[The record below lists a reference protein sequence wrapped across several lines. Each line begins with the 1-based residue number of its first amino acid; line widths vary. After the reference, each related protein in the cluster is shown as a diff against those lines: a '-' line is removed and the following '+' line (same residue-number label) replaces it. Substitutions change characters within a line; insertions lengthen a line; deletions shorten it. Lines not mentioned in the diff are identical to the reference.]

1 MSLILFLIEK
11 ASLIGTYFGFL
22 PLVLFVAVKIKSISS
37 REKYSIKDFASEM
50 FGDTNRS
57 TDRSVFTLM
66 KFFFVS
72 SFIATVLLLFLA
84 DYIELSFKEIAL
96 RFIVITFALIITYS
110 SEFEK

>member
-1 MSLILFLIEK
+1 MSLILFVIEK

-50 FGDTNRS
+50 FGDTDRS
-57 TDRSVFTLM
+57 TDRSIFTLM

-72 SFIATVLLLFLA
+72 SFIATVLLLLT
-84 DYIELSFKEIAL
+84 DYIELSYKEIAL

-110 SEFEK
+110 SKFEK